1 MARAFKWYTKTYKFE
16 IIDSKDPLV
25 ELEASKSSIKEL
37 FKDVF
42 DKIKGFKYQVTV
54 EVLLSTRKGNEDENN
69 YIWNRIYPFKF
80 HY

>member
-37 FKDVF
+37 LKDF
-42 DKIKGFKYQVTV
+42 F
-54 EVLLSTRKGNEDENN
+54 
-69 YIWNRIYPFKF
+69 
-80 HY
+80 